1 MPLQASTLAIPC
13 AGEFEG
19 RHPAPQWGGWGA
31 DPPNPGSVPTRKIET
46 NQILIICRSATTSS
60 YQETPYF

>member
-31 DPPNPGSVPTRKIET
+31 DPPSPGSASARKAET
-46 NQILIICRSATTSS
+46 IKFLSFADTLSQVK
-60 YQETPYF
+60 